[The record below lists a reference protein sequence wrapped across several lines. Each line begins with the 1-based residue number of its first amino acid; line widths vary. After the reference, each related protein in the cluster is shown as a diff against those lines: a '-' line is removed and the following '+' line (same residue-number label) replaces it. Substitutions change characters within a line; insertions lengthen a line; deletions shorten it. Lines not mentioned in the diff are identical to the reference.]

1 MENNLLDEIEIR
13 EINGYRTLRLGNK
26 YHGKKMIKHPIFKK
40 WYEEEKSKINKKFR
54 IDEKINE
61 ILFCTSCKRYIYDTG
76 KYFYNI
82 NCCEKPLF
90 YQVCIYCGY
99 IFYPEDYCCLRNSIK
114 YCFKEYLIDGRYFCS
129 WFEKDCIKSV
139 PIIFKFL
146 FVKTIMKA
154 FFFRRQ
160 IGPEDYDSYG
170 EKETK
175 LFKLTLKITF
185 LIELVYIF
193 VFYFPLTI
201 AYLIYLYFYFQIS
214 IIQ

>member
-1 MENNLLDEIEIR
+1 
-13 EINGYRTLRLGNK
+13 
-26 YHGKKMIKHPIFKK
+26 
-40 WYEEEKSKINKKFR
+40 
-54 IDEKINE
+54 
-61 ILFCTSCKRYIYDTG
+61 
-76 KYFYNI
+76 
-82 NCCEKPLF
+82 
-90 YQVCIYCGY
+90 
-99 IFYPEDYCCLRNSIK
+99 
-114 YCFKEYLIDGRYFCS
+114 
-129 WFEKDCIKSV
+129 
-139 PIIFKFL
+139 
-146 FVKTIMKA
+146 MKA

-185 LIELVYIF
+185 LIELVYIY